1 MAAVSFEG
9 VTKTYPDGTTAVNGL
24 DLEISNGEF
33 MVLVGPSG
41 CGKTTAL
48 RMVAGLEDISRGVL
62 KIGERTVNHVPS
74 RDRDIAMVF
83 QSYALYPHLTVY
95 DNIAFGLK
103 IKKVPK
109 EEIEK
114 RVADAARILD
124 LEPYLKRKPRALSG
138 GQRQRVAM
146 GRAIV
151 REPSAFLMD
160 EPLSNLDAKLRV
172 QMRAEIAGLQRTLG
186 VTTIYVTHDQVEAM
200 TMGDRVA
207 VMRKGELQQV
217 AEPQTL
223 YDRPV
228 NLFVGGFIGSPA
240 MNMLEATL
248 ERQNGGL
255 TAKLGSQSIA
265 LDDATLTSHPAL
277 RSFEG
282 KTVVLGIRPED
293 LEDAV
298 LTGDSPGDQRLKGK
312 VDLTEALGSEIMVH
326 FSIDAKHAV
335 TDDVLELA
343 EDVGD
348 DRVAQPDR
356 AAETATLVGR
366 FGARSRVRGGG
377 DVEVAVDTR
386 ALHFFDPETGLGI
399 YEGQS
404 TKGAAS

>member
-1 MAAVSFEG
+1 MAAVSFDG
-9 VTKTYPDGTTAVNGL
+9 VTKTYPDGTTAVHELN
-24 DLEISNGEF
+24 LEIGDGEF

-62 KIGERTVNHVPS
+62 RIGDRAVNHVPS

-83 QSYALYPHLTVY
+83 QSYALYPHLSVY

-103 IKKVPK
+103 IKKMPK
-109 EEIEK
+109 EEIER
-114 RVADAARILD
+114 RVNDAARVLD

-151 REPSAFLMD
+151 RQPAAFLMD

-172 QMRAEIAGLQRTLG
+172 QMRAEIAGLQRDLG
-186 VTTIYVTHDQVEAM
+186 VTTIYVTHDQIEAM

-217 AEPQTL
+217 ADPQTL

-240 MNMLEATL
+240 MNMLEAKL
-248 ERQNGGL
+248 ERRNGGL
-255 TAKLGSQSIA
+255 VANLGNQGID
-265 LDDATLTSHPAL
+265 LGGETLEAHPGL
-277 RSFEG
+277 RAYEG
-282 KTVVLGIRPED
+282 REVVLGIRPED
-293 LEDAV
+293 LEDVQLA
-298 LTGDSPGDQRLKGK
+298 GDAPQGHRLKGK
-312 VDLTEALGSEIMVH
+312 VELTEALGSEIMVH
-326 FSIDAKHAV
+326 FSVDARPAV
-335 TDDVLELA
+335 TDEVRELA
-343 EDVGD
+343 EDTGD
-348 DRVAQPDR
+348 DRVKH
-356 AAETATLVGR
+356 AEGDQRATLVGR
-366 FGARSRVRGGG
+366 FGARSRVRNGS

-386 ALHFFDPETGLGI
+386 ALHFFDPDTGLGI
-399 YEGQS
+399 YDAQQA
-404 TKGAAS
+404 KGAAS